1 VNLRSLVLLNALLNV
16 LGGADAA
23 KRNESREK
31 KDEIV
36 EETGWK
42 GLPR

>member
-1 VNLRSLVLLNALLNV
+1 MLE
-16 LGGADAA
+16 GADAA
-23 KRNESREK
+23 ERNESREK